1 MAQCMA
7 TTIDNP
13 NNPFTDYL
21 AWWAHDHKYGHNTS
35 EKVAYFNEASSYMD
49 DEMYEYETNLAID
62 RLLEFNPTGL
72 YMKLYE
78 KDADKYIAIA
88 NKVFKEYYKT
98 IE

>member
-13 NNPFTDYL
+13 NNPFTNYREWL
-21 AWWAHDHKYGHNTS
+21 AYDIRNGHRTG
-35 EKVAYFNEASSYMD
+35 ELVAYFNEASRFMD
-49 DEMYEYETNLAID
+49 DDEYEYETNLAID
-62 RLLEFNPTGL
+62 RLLELNPTGL

-88 NKVFKEYYKT
+88 NKVFKQYYKDVH
-98 IE
+98 

>member
-1 MAQCMA
+1 MA

-13 NNPFTDYL
+13 NNPFTNYD
-21 AWWAHDHKYGHNTS
+21 AWYAHDHKYGHNTG
-35 EKVAYFNEASSYMD
+35 ELVAYFNEASSAMD
-49 DEMYEYETNLAID
+49 DDMYEYETNLAIN

-98 IE
+98 ID